1 MSDAPAPVDWVEAGR
16 KLFAK
21 PCDFFYA
28 AAKID
33 GLPPETRPE
42 IAFIGRSNVGK
53 SSLVNALTGQ
63 KALARASN
71 TPGRTQELIFFN
83 MGDALNLVDMPGYGF
98 AAAPKT
104 KAESWTKLVRA
115 YLRGRATLVRA
126 LILIDSRRGVKDI
139 DIETMKALD
148 ASAVSY
154 AAVLTKI
161 DEVKP
166 AERVALEA
174 ATLEHLRKRPAAY
187 PHVFLT
193 SSREGEGIADL
204 RAAIARWLG
213 EREATLSG
221 PRA

>member
-1 MSDAPAPVDWVEAGR
+1 MNDAPASVDWTEAGR
-16 KLFAK
+16 RLFAK

-83 MGDALNLVDMPGYGF
+83 LGDMLNLVDMPGYGF
-98 AAAPKT
+98 AAAPKKT
-104 KAESWTKLVRA
+104 AEAWSQLVRA

-139 DIETMKALD
+139 DTETMKALD
-148 ASAVSY
+148 TSAVSY
-154 AAVLTKI
+154 AAVLTKT
-161 DEVKP
+161 DEVNP
-166 AERVALEA
+166 TERAALEA

-187 PHVFLT
+187 PHVFMT

-204 RAAIARWLG
+204 RAAVARWLA
-213 EREATLSG
+213 ERGDLS
-221 PRA
+221 RA

>member
-83 MGDALNLVDMPGYGF
+83 LGDAINLVDMPGYGF
-98 AAAPKT
+98 AAAPKKT
-104 KAESWTKLVRA
+104 AEAWSQLVRA

-148 ASAVSY
+148 TSAVSY

-166 AERVALEA
+166 NVRAELEA

-187 PHVFLT
+187 PHVFMT
-193 SSREGEGIADL
+193 SSREGEGIAEL
-204 RAAIARWLG
+204 RAAIARWLN
-213 EREATLSG
+213 EREASLGG
-221 PRA
+221 PRV